1 MENQPTPSPTP
12 AEASRNP
19 ETIAKPIEMVTRAI
33 GNRIKKEASQAPP
46 EQRERF
52 QNLYVLLGI
61 KEDGSLSS
69 ERTLPFNKD
78 DEIIFD
84 VTLRDNPNSPER
96 KKTIIMIKEQ
106 ITDENNN
113 PRIQVRTFEAKKEEN
128 GQYTRGEEVFITIT
142 KDEKG
147 NISRIDVDD
156 EKSLKEKEG
165 NNTSDSSAQAES
177 PQQQPTEQS
186 KEEDQ
191 KPAET
196 PPQKKEMET
205 EEIQVNNILS
215 EEDAKE
221 FTFFCLTEGITFS
234 GIKLTAEQRQTIR
247 QILKGEEPNP
257 ASLESLASAF
267 GFVTPSFLREAFTP
281 LVSLEIGGQKITDLE
296 AIKGYLGRK
305 KEQELT
311 PEEQRVQKI
320 IQAIDKIDKI
330 PQTPILSGKEVI
342 EILQTINPDFFG
354 KKNADDIKLDD
365 LLKATYE
372 KIPGKKRQQIK
383 EAVSQQTKTAEV
395 GKSQTNQN
403 QTEPKTEQQPPTEE
417 EILKKEIL
425 RQLGI
430 EPANIEGLLNKSLA
444 SIIDEHNQ
452 QIEKAEEGPLTPEK
466 LKDIADLF
474 SEHKELIE
482 EYRQLIEKRLNT
494 AGKIGLGFGLVLLM
508 LIYASSKDKQGP
520 MGH

>member
-1 MENQPTPSPTP
+1 MENQPTPSPTQ

-19 ETIAKPIEMVTRAI
+19 ETIAKPVEMVTKAI
-33 GNRIKKEASQAPP
+33 GNRIKKEASQA
-46 EQRERF
+46 RERF

-113 PRIQVRTFEAKKEEN
+113 PRIQVRTFEAKREEN

-196 PPQKKEMET
+196 PPQKKEMGT

-234 GIKLTAEQRQTIR
+234 GIKLTAEQHQTIR

-281 LVSLEIGGQKITDLE
+281 LVSVEIGEQKITDLE
-296 AIKGYLGRK
+296 AIKGYLVRK

-311 PEEQRVQKI
+311 PEEQRVQRI
-320 IQAIDKIDKI
+320 IQAIEKINKI
-330 PQTPILSGKEVI
+330 PQTPILSGKQVV
-342 EILQTINPDFFG
+342 EILQTIDPDFFG
-354 KKNADDIKLDD
+354 KKNTDDIKLDD
-365 LLKATYE
+365 LLKTTYE
-372 KIPGKKRQQIK
+372 KIPGKERQKIK
-383 EAVSQQTKTAEV
+383 KAVKQAKTAEA
-395 GKSQTNQN
+395 GKSQTGQN

-417 EILKKEIL
+417 EIIKKEIL